1 MDLNRLIPDNNTS
14 WIVRGRYLM
23 FKKIEHIPV
32 CYVDND
38 IVYVFLDGKLLKHI
52 IKITKHLTSLNVEF
66 YFMTPEASNP
76 KGVLNFHEKV
86 IYHYLISYAKDKF
99 FYGFKKIDFDLI
111 DNLVKWTDKE
121 DCFDL
126 VKEVYNKVLKKVNN
140 QSWDYYS
147 NKKHFDYCQEI
158 REEFQS
164 LYRHIQIS
172 KII

>member
-1 MDLNRLIPDNNTS
+1 MDLNKLIPDNNNS
-14 WIVRGRYLM
+14 WSIRGKFVM

-32 CYVDND
+32 CYIDD
-38 IVYVFLDGKLLKHI
+38 GIVYIFLDARLLKHVV
-52 IKITKHLTSLNVEF
+52 KITKHVMSMNIEF
-66 YFMTPEASNP
+66 YFTTPEFSNP
-76 KGVLNFHEKV
+76 KGVLDLHEKV

-99 FYGFKKIDFDLI
+99 FYGFKKIEFDLI

-121 DCFDL
+121 NCFDL
-126 VKEVYNKVLKKVNN
+126 VKDVYQRVLKKVNH

-147 NKKHFDYCQEI
+147 NKQHFDYCLEI